1 MTDLIKIENNKEHGL
16 VVSSRVVAEELG
28 KEHKN
33 VIRDI
38 ENILTG
44 SDLSLLIIPSEYK
57 GGNGQMRKEYLLT
70 KDGFTLYMFNI
81 QGHND
86 FKLAYINKFNEM
98 EKQLKELYVPKSLP
112 EALRAYA
119 DAVEE
124 KEKQKL
130 LAIEKQKTIDMLVHE
145 NKLYTTTEIA
155 KEMGFKSAIAL
166 NIELGERKIQFKA
179 NGTWVLYSKY
189 SDLGYV
195 SIKQNVLDTGKIVYD
210 RKWTGEGRKFL
221 LEMFQIAA

>member
-28 KEHKN
+28 KEHKH
-33 VIRDI
+33 VLRDI
-38 ENILTG
+38 REK
-44 SDLSLLIIPSEYK
+44 SLSTFGQWFIPSKYK
-57 GGNGQMRKEYLLT
+57 AGNGQTYDEYLLT
-70 KDGFTLYMFNI
+70 KDGFTMLVFNYE
-81 QGHND
+81 GYLD
-86 FKLAYINKFNEM
+86 FKKAYINKFNEM
-98 EKQLKELYVPKSLP
+98 EKQLKELYVPRSLP

-155 KEMGFKSAIAL
+155 KEIGFKSAIAL
-166 NIELGERKIQFKA
+166 NIELGERKVQFKA

-195 SIKQNVLDTGKIVYD
+195 SIKQNV
-210 RKWTGEGRKFL
+210 
-221 LEMFQIAA
+221 

>member
-1 MTDLIKIENNKEHGL
+1 MTDLIKIENNKDYGL

-28 KEHKN
+28 KEHKR
-33 VIRDI
+33 VLQDIR
-38 ENILTG
+38 EK
-44 SDLSLLIIPSEYK
+44 SLHEFVQWIIPSKYK
-57 GGNGQMRKEYLLT
+57 ANNGQEYQEYLMT
-70 KDGFTLYMFNI
+70 RDGFTMLVFNYE
-81 QGHND
+81 GYLD
-86 FKLAYINKFNEM
+86 FKKAYINKFNEM

>member
-1 MTDLIKIENNKEHGL
+1 MTDLIKIENNKDYGL
-16 VVSSRVVAEELG
+16 VVSSRVVAEQLG
-28 KEHKN
+28 KRHDN
-33 VIRDI
+33 VMRDL
-38 ENILTG
+38 EGILTT
-44 SDLSLLIIPSEYK
+44 SDLRGLIIHSEYK
-57 GGNGQMRKEYLLT
+57 GGNGQMRKEYFLT
-70 KDGFTLYMFNI
+70 KDGFILYMFNI